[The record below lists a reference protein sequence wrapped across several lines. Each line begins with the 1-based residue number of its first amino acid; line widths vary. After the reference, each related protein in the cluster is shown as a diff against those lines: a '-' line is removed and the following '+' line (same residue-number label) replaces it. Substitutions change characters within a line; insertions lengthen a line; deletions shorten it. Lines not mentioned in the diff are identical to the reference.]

1 MSKPIKHGCIRHI
14 TNGMRV
20 LIDLKNVAA
29 IRERTETADKVE
41 VHLTSGEVLNLML
54 PMRRLQGCIWI
65 FSKRTWG
72 YGKPHQYLSLVDI

>member
-20 LIDLKNVAA
+20 LIDLKSVAA

-41 VHLTSGEVLNLML
+41 VHLTSGEVFELDVA
-54 PMRRLQGCIWI
+54 
-65 FSKRTWG
+65 
-72 YGKPHQYLSLVDI
+72 Y

>member
-20 LIDLKNVAA
+20 LNDLKSVAA

-41 VHLTSGEVLNLML
+41 VHLTSGEVFELDVAYEEIAGL
-54 PMRRLQGCIWI
+54 
-65 FSKRTWG
+65 
-72 YGKPHQYLSLVDI
+72 YLEFLAKERGVMANPTSI